1 MLPDAPRLMIVD
13 DDPVTC
19 EMLCEVFAAEGFA
32 SRFVQSGD
40 AAVSLLADEPLDVL
54 VSDIRMKTPFDGL
67 ALLDHV
73 RQKYPSL
80 PVVLMTAFGSVD
92 TAVRA
97 VKQGAFD
104 YVSKPFDIDALV
116 ATVRRALLAK
126 SIVAPERPIDADEQY
141 APGLVGRTPAMLEV
155 YKMIARVS
163 DSPASVL
170 ITGESGTG
178 KELVARA
185 IHVHGARHLAP
196 FVAVNCGALTETLLE
211 SELFGHVRGS
221 FTGAVAN
228 KSGIFEQAQAGTVFL
243 DEVSEMSTGLQVKL
257 LRVLQE
263 RELVPVGGSSPITV
277 NARVIAASSRDPETL
292 MSSETFR
299 HDLLY
304 RLNVINI
311 QLPPLRERR
320 ADISL
325 LAVHFLRKHTP
336 RNRTPP
342 RIDDAAFSYLNNYSW
357 PGNVRELENAVERA
371 VTLNQRGP
379 ITPANLP
386 QKVFKPLAEA
396 PPVSASDGIAPL
408 FAGLPSAEEVQRRY
422 LLHVLEAT
430 GGNRKKAAEILG
442 INRKTLYRI
451 AARLGIDLPGGA
463 EKTSSE

>member
-1 MLPDAPRLMIVD
+1 
-13 DDPVTC
+13 
-19 EMLCEVFAAEGFA
+19 
-32 SRFVQSGD
+32 
-40 AAVSLLADEPLDVL
+40 
-54 VSDIRMKTPFDGL
+54 
-67 ALLDHV
+67 
-73 RQKYPSL
+73 
-80 PVVLMTAFGSVD
+80 
-92 TAVRA
+92 
-97 VKQGAFD
+97 
-104 YVSKPFDIDALV
+104 
-116 ATVRRALLAK
+116 
-126 SIVAPERPIDADEQY
+126 
-141 APGLVGRTPAMLEV
+141 
-155 YKMIARVS
+155 
-163 DSPASVL
+163 
-170 ITGESGTG
+170 
-178 KELVARA
+178 
-185 IHVHGARHLAP
+185 VHGARHLAP

-228 KSGIFEQAQAGTVFL
+228 KPGIFEQAQAGTVFL
-243 DEVSEMSTGLQVKL
+243 DEVSEMSSGLQVKL

-277 NARVIAASSRDPETL
+277 NARVIAASSCDPETL
-292 MSSETFR
+292 MSSENFR

-342 RIDDAAFSYLNNYSW
+342 QIDDAAFSYLNNYSW
-357 PGNVRELENAVERA
+357 PGNVRELENAIERA

-386 QKVFKPLAEA
+386 RKIFKPLAQA

-408 FAGLPSAEEVQRRY
+408 FADLPSAEEVQRRY

-463 EKTSSE
+463 EKISSE

>member
-1 MLPDAPRLMIVD
+1 MLPEQPRLMIVD

-32 SRFVQSGD
+32 SRSVQSGD
-40 AAVSLLADEPLDVL
+40 AAVSLLADEPMDVL

-73 RQKYPSL
+73 RQQYPHL

-126 SIVAPERPIDADEQY
+126 SIAAPERPIDAAEQY
-141 APGLVGRTPAMLEV
+141 APGLVGRTPTMLDV

-185 IHVHGARHLAP
+185 IHVHGERHLAP

-228 KSGIFEQAQAGTVFL
+228 KPGIFEQAQAGTVFL

-263 RELVPVGGSSPITV
+263 RELVPVGGSSPISV
-277 NARVIAASSRDPETL
+277 KARVIAASSRDPETL

-311 QLPPLRERR
+311 HLPALRERR
-320 ADISL
+320 DDIPL
-325 LAVHFLRKHTP
+325 LIAHFLRKHTFGNP
-336 RNRTPP
+336 MPP
-342 RIDDAAFSYLNNYSW
+342 QLDEASSAYLNSYSW
-357 PGNVRELENAVERA
+357 PGNVRELENAIEHA
-371 VTLNQRGP
+371 VTLNQSGP
-379 ITPANLP
+379 ITPADLP
-386 QKVFKPLAEA
+386 AKICNRKQEA
-396 PPVSASDGIAPL
+396 GSASESDDLAPL
-408 FAGLPSAEEVQRRY
+408 FAGLPSVEEMERRY

-430 GGNRKKAAEILG
+430 GGNRKRSA
-442 INRKTLYRI
+442 
-451 AARLGIDLPGGA
+451 
-463 EKTSSE
+463 

>member
-1 MLPDAPRLMIVD
+1 MPPDAPRLMIVD

-40 AAVSLLADEPLDVL
+40 AAVSLLADEALDVL

-104 YVSKPFDIDALV
+104 YVSKPFDIALV
-116 ATVRRALLAK
+116 ATVRRALRAK

-185 IHVHGARHLAP
+185 IHVHGERHLSP

-221 FTGAVAN
+221 FTGAVAT
-228 KSGIFEQAQAGTVFL
+228 KPGIFEQAQAGTVFL

-292 MSSETFR
+292 MSSENFR
-299 HDLLY
+299 NDLLY

-311 QLPPLRERR
+311 QLPPLRARR

-342 RIDDAAFSYLNNYSW
+342 QIDDAAFSYLNNYPW

-386 QKVFKPLAEA
+386 RKIFKPLAEA

-422 LLHVLEAT
+422 LLHVVEAT

-451 AARLGIDLPGGA
+451 AARLGIDLPSGA
-463 EKTSSE
+463 EKISSE